1 MIEQN
6 GSNCLHAHAGTSLRN
21 DEIIFY
27 DEAACVL
34 NYIVE
39 FGE

>member
-1 MIEQN
+1 MTQDKN
-6 GSNCLHAHAGTSLRN
+6 CDCLHAHAGVSLQN

-27 DEAACVL
+27 HEDAMVL

-39 FGE
+39 FE